1 MVTVSPNPGLP
12 YFFFL
17 LLQRS
22 LMSSAVYLQ
31 AGRDKSLKRKHPW
44 LFSKAIKKIKG
55 KPGLGDTVTIH
66 DSEGKFLATAA
77 YSPHSQIR
85 ARVWSFDEKEVIDQH
100 FFERRLRR
108 ALEARSHAIEE
119 GGLTGFRLCAAE
131 SDYLPGITID
141 KFDNVLVC
149 QLLSAGAERH
159 KGEIVGALM
168 AIFPGSTIYERS
180 DVDVRTKEGLEP
192 IKGVLWGSEPTEP
205 VIIEENGLKIEVDI
219 MEGLKHK
226 VTIS

>member
-1 MVTVSPNPGLP
+1 
-12 YFFFL
+12 
-17 LLQRS
+17 
-22 LMSSAVYLQ
+22 MSSAVYLQ

-108 ALEARSHAIEE
+108 SLEARSQVIEE

-131 SDYLPGITID
+131 SDYLPGVTID

-159 KGEIVGALM
+159 KGEIVGALISDFM
-168 AIFPGSTIYERS
+168 TTSGHGSKI
-180 DVDVRTKEGLEP
+180 V
-192 IKGVLWGSEPTEP
+192 KGR
-205 VIIEENGLKIEVDI
+205 
-219 MEGLKHK
+219 
-226 VTIS
+226 

>member
-1 MVTVSPNPGLP
+1 
-12 YFFFL
+12 
-17 LLQRS
+17 
-22 LMSSAVYLQ
+22 MSSALYLQ
-31 AGRDKSLKRKHPW
+31 TGREKSLKRKHPW

-66 DSEGKFLATAA
+66 DNDGKFLATAA

-85 ARVWSFDEKEVIDQH
+85 ARIWSFDEKEVIDQH

-108 ALEARSHAIEE
+108 AFSSREQVISE

-131 SDYLPGITID
+131 SDFLPGITID

-159 KGEIVGALM
+159 KGEIVAALIT
-168 AIFPGSTIYERS
+168 IFPGCDVYERS
-180 DVDVRTKEGLEP
+180 DV
-192 IKGVLWGSEPTEP
+192 
-205 VIIEENGLKIEVDI
+205 EV
-219 MEGLKHK
+219 
-226 VTIS
+226 